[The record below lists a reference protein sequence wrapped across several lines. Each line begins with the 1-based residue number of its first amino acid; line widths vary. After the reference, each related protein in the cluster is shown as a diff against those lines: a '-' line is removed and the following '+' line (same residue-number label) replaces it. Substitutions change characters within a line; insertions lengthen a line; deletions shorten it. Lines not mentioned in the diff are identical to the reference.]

1 MMSRTY
7 KKNWTIVSWNV
18 NSIRARIVDS
28 ETGKSKNKN
37 RIIEQNSALDKL
49 IQKTNFD
56 IICFQETKCTE
67 DTKNTIDTTGYYAYW
82 NCCTIKKGY
91 SGVSIWSKRKP
102 VRVTTELPFLHERS
116 KHLLNEGRILTAYFP
131 NFILVNTYTPNTIR
145 AGDSKNYSR
154 PEIMMYRVDW
164 DNAIHDYLK
173 QLKKNKPII
182 WCGDMN
188 VARQPIDNF
197 RCKKITD
204 LYNETPTPKLKKQML
219 SGTKSTELG
228 GGAGYRLEE
237 RFDINKILDLGL
249 VDIYRKKHPNN
260 YGFTYWDMTRP
271 IYRSDDYG
279 MRIDY
284 FITSKKILN
293 KCNHIKIHKDIT
305 YDNGIIISD
314 HAPVELSFKTK
325 HA

>member
-1 MMSRTY
+1 MMSRVY

-37 RIIEQNSALDKL
+37 RIIEQNSALNKL

-102 VRVTTELPFLHERS
+102 IRVTTELPFLHERS

-154 PEIMMYRVDW
+154 PEIMMYRMDW

-173 QLKKNKPII
+173 QLKKTKPII

-219 SGTKSTELG
+219 SGEKSTELG

-237 RFDINKILDLGL
+237 RFAINKILDLGL
-249 VDIYRKKHPNN
+249 VDIYRKKHP
-260 YGFTYWDMTRP
+260 R
-271 IYRSDDYG
+271 
-279 MRIDY
+279 
-284 FITSKKILN
+284 K
-293 KCNHIKIHKDIT
+293 
-305 YDNGIIISD
+305 
-314 HAPVELSFKTK
+314 
-325 HA
+325 

>member
-1 MMSRTY
+1 MS
-7 KKNWTIVSWNV
+7 
-18 NSIRARIVDS
+18 A
-28 ETGKSKNKN
+28 
-37 RIIEQNSALDKL
+37 ALTL
-49 IQKTNFD
+49 
-56 IICFQETKCTE
+56 
-67 DTKNTIDTTGYYAYW
+67 
-82 NCCTIKKGY
+82 
-91 SGVSIWSKRKP
+91 
-102 VRVTTELPFLHERS
+102 
-116 KHLLNEGRILTAYFP
+116 
-131 NFILVNTYTPNTIR
+131 
-145 AGDSKNYSR
+145 
-154 PEIMMYRVDW
+154 
-164 DNAIHDYLK
+164 
-173 QLKKNKPII
+173 
-182 WCGDMN
+182 
-188 VARQPIDNF
+188 ARQPIDNF

-219 SGTKSTELG
+219 SGAKSTELG

-237 RFDINKILDLGL
+237 RFAINKILGLGL
-249 VDIYRKKHPNN
+249 VYIYRKKHTNN

-314 HAPVELSFKTK
+314 HAPVELSFRTK